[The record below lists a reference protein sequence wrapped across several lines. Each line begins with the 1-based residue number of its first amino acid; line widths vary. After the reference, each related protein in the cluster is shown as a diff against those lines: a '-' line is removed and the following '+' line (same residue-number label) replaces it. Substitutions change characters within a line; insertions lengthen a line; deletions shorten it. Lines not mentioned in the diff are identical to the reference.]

1 MTDGAVH
8 IGSKEVGR
16 SVIVVAEA
24 GVNHNGNLKRAL
36 RMVDEA
42 ARTGADAIKF
52 QTYHT
57 EKVVSRSAPKA
68 EYQEKTSCGKTQL
81 DMLRSLELSQAD
93 FVTISRRA
101 HTRGIIF
108 LSTAFDWESADFL
121 DSIGVPAFKIGSG
134 ELTNLP
140 FLEHVAKKG
149 KPMILS
155 TGMSYLEEVR
165 DAVSA
170 IRDQGNDKIVLLHC
184 VSSYPANPGDANLK
198 VMQTLRDTFNVP
210 VGFSDHTM
218 GTEIAIA
225 AAALGAVLIEKHF
238 TLSRTLQGPDQK
250 ASLEPK
256 EFAQMV
262 RGIRLA
268 EKAQGSGVKAPTKEE
283 EKMRFIARRSI
294 VSSVDIPEGQLI
306 NENMVDFK
314 RPGTG
319 LPPKDVRLL
328 LGKRAARNIR
338 RDEVLTWEMV
348 K

>member
-1 MTDGAVH
+1 LTGGGLL
-8 IGSKEVGR
+8 IGPKEVGR
-16 SVIVVAEA
+16 SVVVVAEA
-24 GVNHNGNLKRAL
+24 GLNHNGNLKRAL

-52 QTYHT
+52 QTFRT
-57 EKVVSRSAPKA
+57 ERVVSHSAPKA
-68 EYQEKTSCGKTQL
+68 VYQRKTSRGKTQL

-93 FVTISRRA
+93 FVTVSRRA
-101 HTRGIIF
+101 RERRVMF
-108 LSTAFDWESADFL
+108 LSTAFDCESADFL

-134 ELTNLP
+134 EITNLP
-140 FLEHVAKKG
+140 FLEHVARKG
-149 KPMILS
+149 KPIILS

-165 DAVSA
+165 DAISA
-170 IRDQGNDKIVLLHC
+170 IHSQGNDRIVLLHC
-184 VSSYPANPGDANLK
+184 VSSYPANPEDSNLRAI
-198 VMQTLRDTFNVP
+198 QTLRDTFNVP

-238 TLSRTLQGPDQK
+238 TLSRKLRGPDQK

-262 RGIRLA
+262 RGIRLV
-268 EKAQGSGVKAPTKEE
+268 EQAQGSGVKAPTKEE
-283 EKMRFIARRSI
+283 EKMRLVARRSI
-294 VSSVDIPEGQLI
+294 VSSVNIREGQLI
-306 NENMVDFK
+306 SEDMVDFK

-319 LPPKDVRLL
+319 ICPKDIRLL
-328 LGKRAARNIR
+328 LGKRAAHNIR
-338 RDEVLTWEMV
+338 RDEVLTWDMV